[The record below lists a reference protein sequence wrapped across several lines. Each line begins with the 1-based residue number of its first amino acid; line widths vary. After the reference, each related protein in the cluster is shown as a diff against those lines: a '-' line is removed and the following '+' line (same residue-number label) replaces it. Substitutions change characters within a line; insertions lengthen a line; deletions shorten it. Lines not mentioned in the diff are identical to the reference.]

1 MKYYIRQTEFLKE
14 DLERGWSS
22 WNFGQEGIECTEE
35 ELEEKIQA
43 LKKEEIQ
50 TIEISGFEIWKDQ
63 LNQFEL
69 GELYPNY
76 WVVKDN
82 ENCWGGLACCEI
94 EASTDEEALK
104 IAKNGLPDL
113 DGTGKNLEEME
124 YVGYVIPGWIKTPV
138 HVFKEKN

>member
-22 WNFGQEGIECTEE
+22 WNFGKEGIECTEE
-35 ELEEKIQA
+35 EFEQKLED
-43 LKKEEIQ
+43 LKENKREYIY
-50 TIEISGFEIWKDQ
+50 ISGFEIYKTDLKNTRFGQ
-63 LNQFEL
+63 LKE
-69 GELYPNY
+69 NY
-76 WVVKDN
+76 WVVIDDQ
-82 ENCWGGLACCEI
+82 NCWGGLACCEI
-94 EASTDEEALK
+94 EASTDEEALE